1 MVKLQT
7 KYKIS
12 FQNRFWE
19 ATQISALV
27 SAHLRSFFFALATF
41 SSIKKIIKS
50 SCFQL
55 FFFFFFSLLKDPFF
69 VFPISFPPFFP
80 PFSYSFEL
88 KSIILWRLHSLPWPV
103 FCPSWG
109 LITPYIKIFSCII
122 LSSGVWKVQLFLLH
136 KMKSRFTSK
145 NTLAPH
151 LWSFVQV
158 IFWLH
163 FSFRPQD

>member
-7 KYKIS
+7 KFKNS

-19 ATQISALV
+19 ATQIFALV
-27 SAHLRSFFFALATF
+27 SAYLRSFFFALATF

-69 VFPISFPPFFP
+69 VFPISSPPPLFFSSLFLFFC
-80 PFSYSFEL
+80 FSEL

-109 LITPYIKIFSCII
+109 LITPYIKILSCII
-122 LSSGVWKVQLFLLH
+122 LSSGVWKVQPFLLH
-136 KMKSRFTSK
+136 KMKSRFK
-145 NTLAPH
+145 
-151 LWSFVQV
+151 F
-158 IFWLH
+158 
-163 FSFRPQD
+163 

>member
-7 KYKIS
+7 KFKNS

-19 ATQISALV
+19 ATQIFALV

-55 FFFFFFSLLKDPFF
+55 FFFFFFAFKRSIFCVSYLISPLFSSLFLFF
-69 VFPISFPPFFP
+69 C
-80 PFSYSFEL
+80 FSEL

-109 LITPYIKIFSCII
+109 LITLYIKILSCII
-122 LSSGVWKVQLFLLH
+122 LSSGVGKVQPFLLH
-136 KMKSRFTSK
+136 KMKYRFK
-145 NTLAPH
+145 
-151 LWSFVQV
+151 F
-158 IFWLH
+158 
-163 FSFRPQD
+163 

>member
-7 KYKIS
+7 KFKNS

-19 ATQISALV
+19 ATQIFALV

-55 FFFFFFSLLKDPFF
+55 FFFFFFAFKRSIFCVSYLISPLFSSLFLFF
-69 VFPISFPPFFP
+69 C
-80 PFSYSFEL
+80 FSEL

-109 LITPYIKIFSCII
+109 LITPYIKILSCII
-122 LSSGVWKVQLFLLH
+122 LSSGVWKVQPFLLH
-136 KMKSRFTSK
+136 KMKSRFK
-145 NTLAPH
+145 
-151 LWSFVQV
+151 F
-158 IFWLH
+158 
-163 FSFRPQD
+163 